1 MCQRR
6 SFSFIAVKAQTCN
19 NDFYSV
25 SPFGQIFA
33 EQFNIRIRNASVA
46 EDAMYAWAREFA
58 IITLH
63 RGERVNF
70 PELMAYA
77 LLV

>member
-1 MCQRR
+1 VPP
-6 SFSFIAVKAQTCN
+6 SFVFFIAGKAQICN
-19 NDFYSV
+19 DDFYAV
-25 SPFGQIFA
+25 PAFGQIFA